1 MTVSEPL
8 RLAIFDCDGTLVD
21 SQHSIVASMNAA
33 FEAHA
38 YTRVSTLDQTID
50 NQLIELRDH
59 CSKMGWEVVKEYADE
74 GLSGTLSRDKRPALN
89 SLIKD
94 AYRKRF
100 DSVVCW
106 DISRIGRSM
115 KELILFLSDMKDRGI
130 GICSVRQGFDTS
142 TSMGE
147 IMFQFVGILS
157 SWEREMI
164 RERTLAG
171 LERAK
176 SEGKTLG
183 RRKVTNDTMTAKILE
198 LRTAKK
204 SIREIA
210 SEVGVSRGTVS
221 NVLKVA

>member
-1 MTVSEPL
+1 MT
-8 RLAIFDCDGTLVD
+8 TK
-21 SQHSIVASMNAA
+21 VAL
-33 FEAHA
+33 
-38 YTRVSTLDQTID
+38 YCRVSTLDQTID
-50 NQLIELRDH
+50 NQLLELRDH
-59 CSKMGWEVVKEYADE
+59 CSKMEWEIVKEYADE

-115 KELILFLSDMKDRGI
+115 KELVLFLSDMKDRDI

-183 RRKVTNDTMTAKILE
+183 RRKVTNETMTAKILE

-204 SIREIA
+204 TIREIA
-210 SEVGVSRGTVS
+210 SEVGVSIGTVS
-221 NVLKVA
+221 KTLKVV

>member
-1 MTVSEPL
+1 MTKK
-8 RLAIFDCDGTLVD
+8 
-21 SQHSIVASMNAA
+21 VAL
-33 FEAHA
+33 
-38 YTRVSTLDQTID
+38 YCRVSTLDQTID

-74 GLSGTLSRDKRPALN
+74 GLSGTLSRDKRPVLN

-176 SEGKTLG
+176 REGKTLG
-183 RRKVTNDTMTAKILE
+183 RRKVTNDRITAQIIE
-198 LRTAKK
+198 LRSANR
-204 SIREIA
+204 SIRDIA

-221 NVLKVA
+221 NVLKAA

>member
-1 MTVSEPL
+1 
-8 RLAIFDCDGTLVD
+8 
-21 SQHSIVASMNAA
+21 
-33 FEAHA
+33 
-38 YTRVSTLDQTID
+38 
-50 NQLIELRDH
+50 
-59 CSKMGWEVVKEYADE
+59 
-74 GLSGTLSRDKRPALN
+74 
-89 SLIKD
+89 
-94 AYRKRF
+94 
-100 DSVVCW
+100 
-106 DISRIGRSM
+106 M

-176 SEGKTLG
+176 SQGKTLG
-183 RRKVTNDTMTAKILE
+183 RRKVTNDTMTAKIIE
-198 LRTAKK
+198 LRTAKT

-210 SEVGVSRGTVS
+210 SEVGGSVGTVS
-221 NVLKVA
+221 NTLKVA

>member
-1 MTVSEPL
+1 
-8 RLAIFDCDGTLVD
+8 
-21 SQHSIVASMNAA
+21 
-33 FEAHA
+33 
-38 YTRVSTLDQTID
+38 
-50 NQLIELRDH
+50 
-59 CSKMGWEVVKEYADE
+59 
-74 GLSGTLSRDKRPALN
+74 
-89 SLIKD
+89 
-94 AYRKRF
+94 
-100 DSVVCW
+100 
-106 DISRIGRSM
+106 
-115 KELILFLSDMKDRGI
+115 MKDRGI
-130 GICSVRQGFDTS
+130 GISSVRQGFDTS

-183 RRKVTNDTMTAKILE
+183 RKKVTNDTMTAKIIE

-204 SIREIA
+204 SIRDIA

>member
-1 MTVSEPL
+1 MV
-8 RLAIFDCDGTLVD
+8 RKVAI
-21 SQHSIVASMNAA
+21 
-33 FEAHA
+33 
-38 YTRVSTLDQTID
+38 YTRVSTLDQTVD

-59 CSKMGWEVVKEYADE
+59 CSKMGWEIVKEYSDE
-74 GLSGTLSRDKRPALN
+74 GLSGTLSREKRPALN

-106 DISRIGRSM
+106 DISSIGRSM
-115 KELILFLSDMKDRGI
+115 KELVLFLSDMKDRGI
-130 GICSVRQGFDTS
+130 GISSVRQGFDTS
-142 TSMGE
+142 TTMGE

-183 RRKVTNDTMTAKILE
+183 RRKVTNDKMTAKIIE
-198 LRTAKK
+198 LRNEKK
-204 SIREIA
+204 SIRQIA

>member
-1 MTVSEPL
+1 
-8 RLAIFDCDGTLVD
+8 
-21 SQHSIVASMNAA
+21 
-33 FEAHA
+33 
-38 YTRVSTLDQTID
+38 
-50 NQLIELRDH
+50 
-59 CSKMGWEVVKEYADE
+59 
-74 GLSGTLSRDKRPALN
+74 
-89 SLIKD
+89 
-94 AYRKRF
+94 
-100 DSVVCW
+100 
-106 DISRIGRSM
+106 M

-183 RRKVTNDTMTAKILE
+183 RRKVTNDTMTAKIIE
-198 LRTAKK
+198 LRSAKK
-204 SIREIA
+204 SLREIA
-210 SEVGVSRGTVS
+210 SEVGVSIATVHRE
-221 NVLKVA
+221 LKKVA

>member
-1 MTVSEPL
+1 MTRKVV
-8 RLAIFDCDGTLVD
+8 I
-21 SQHSIVASMNAA
+21 
-33 FEAHA
+33 

-59 CSKMGWEVVKEYADE
+59 CSRMGWEIVKEYSDE

-115 KELILFLSDMKDRGI
+115 KELILFLSDMKDRRI

-176 SEGKTLG
+176 REGKTLG
-183 RRKVTNDTMTAKILE
+183 RRKVTNDTMTAKIIK
-198 LRTAKK
+198 LRSANR
-204 SIREIA
+204 SIRDIA

-221 NVLKVA
+221 NVLRAA

>member
-1 MTVSEPL
+1 MTKKVVIY
-8 RLAIFDCDGTLVD
+8 A
-21 SQHSIVASMNAA
+21 
-33 FEAHA
+33 
-38 YTRVSTLDQTID
+38 RVSTLDQTVD

-59 CSKMGWEVVKEYADE
+59 CSKMGWEIVKEYTDE
-74 GLSGTLSRDKRPALN
+74 GLSGTLSRSKRPALN
-89 SLIKD
+89 AMIKD
-94 AYRKRF
+94 GYRKKF
-100 DSVVCW
+100 DTVVCW

-115 KELILFLSDMKDRGI
+115 KELVLFLSDMKDRGI

-176 SEGKTLG
+176 SEGKILG
-183 RRKVTNDTMTAKILE
+183 RRKVTNDTMTAKIIE
-198 LRTAKK
+198 LRNDKK
-204 SIREIA
+204 SIRKIA
-210 SEVGVSRGTVS
+210 SAVGVSMGTVS
-221 NVLKVA
+221 NVLKAA

>member
-1 MTVSEPL
+1 MGRKV
-8 RLAIFDCDGTLVD
+8 AI
-21 SQHSIVASMNAA
+21 
-33 FEAHA
+33 

-50 NQLIELRDH
+50 NQLLELRDH
-59 CSKMGWEVVKEYADE
+59 CSRMGWEIVKEYSDE
-74 GLSGTLSRDKRPALN
+74 GLSGTLSREKRPALN

-94 AYRKRF
+94 AYRKKF
-100 DSVVCW
+100 DGVVCW

-115 KELILFLSDMKDRGI
+115 KELVLFLSDMKDRDI

-147 IMFQFVGILS
+147 MMFQFVGILS

-183 RRKVTNDTMTAKILE
+183 RKKVVDREMSAKIIE

-204 SIREIA
+204 SIRDIA
-210 SEVGVSRGTVS
+210 SEVGVSVGTVS
-221 NVLKVA
+221 NTLKVA

>member
-1 MTVSEPL
+1 MV
-8 RLAIFDCDGTLVD
+8 RKVAIY
-21 SQHSIVASMNAA
+21 S
-33 FEAHA
+33 
-38 YTRVSTLDQTID
+38 RVSTLDQTID
-50 NQLIELRDH
+50 NQLLELRDH
-59 CSKMGWEVVKEYADE
+59 CSKMGWEIVKEYADE
-74 GLSGTLSRDKRPALN
+74 GLSGTLPRDKRPALN

-94 AYRKRF
+94 AYRKKF

-115 KELILFLSDMKDRGI
+115 KELVLFLSDMMDRYI

-142 TSMGE
+142 TTMGE
-147 IMFQFVGILS
+147 MMFQFVGILS

-183 RRKVTNDTMTAKILE
+183 RKKVINDKITSQIIE
-198 LRTAKK
+198 LRNAKK
-204 SIREIA
+204 SIRAIA

-221 NVLKVA
+221 NVLNAA

>member
-1 MTVSEPL
+1 MV
-8 RLAIFDCDGTLVD
+8 RKVAIY
-21 SQHSIVASMNAA
+21 S
-33 FEAHA
+33 
-38 YTRVSTLDQTID
+38 RVSTLDQTID
-50 NQLIELRDH
+50 NQLLELRDH
-59 CSKMGWEVVKEYADE
+59 CSKMGWEIVKEYADE

-94 AYRKRF
+94 AYRKKF

-115 KELILFLSDMKDRGI
+115 KELVLFLSDMKDRDI

-171 LERAK
+171 LDRAR

-183 RRKVTNDTMTAKILE
+183 RKKVITDEITSKIVK
-198 LRTAKK
+198 LRSIGR
-204 SIREIA
+204 SIRDIA

-221 NVLKVA
+221 NVLN

>member
-1 MTVSEPL
+1 MV
-8 RLAIFDCDGTLVD
+8 RRVAI
-21 SQHSIVASMNAA
+21 
-33 FEAHA
+33 

-59 CSKMGWEVVKEYADE
+59 CSKMGWEIVKEYADE

-94 AYRKRF
+94 AYRKKF

-106 DISRIGRSM
+106 DISRLGRSM
-115 KELILFLSDMKDRGI
+115 KELILFLSDMKDKGV

-171 LERAK
+171 LERARR
-176 SEGKTLG
+176 EGKTLG
-183 RRKVTNDTMTAKILE
+183 RRKVTNDTMTAKIIE
-198 LRTAKK
+198 LRSAKK
-204 SIREIA
+204 SIRAIA

>member
-1 MTVSEPL
+1 MTKKVV
-8 RLAIFDCDGTLVD
+8 I
-21 SQHSIVASMNAA
+21 
-33 FEAHA
+33 

-74 GLSGTLSRDKRPALN
+74 GLSGTLSREKRPALN

-183 RRKVTNDTMTAKILE
+183 RRKVTNDTMTAKIHE
-198 LRTAKK
+198 LRSAQK

-210 SEVGVSRGTVS
+210 SEVGVSRVTVN

>member
-1 MTVSEPL
+1 MTKKVV
-8 RLAIFDCDGTLVD
+8 I
-21 SQHSIVASMNAA
+21 
-33 FEAHA
+33 

-50 NQLIELRDH
+50 NQLLELRNH
-59 CSKMGWEVVKEYADE
+59 CSKMGWEIIQEHADK
-74 GLSGTLSRDKRPALN
+74 GLSGTLPRDKRPALN
-89 SLIKD
+89 SMIKD
-94 AYRKRF
+94 AYRKKF
-100 DSVVCW
+100 NSVVCW
-106 DISRIGRSM
+106 DISRLGRSM
-115 KELILFLSDMKDRGI
+115 KELILFLSDMKDRDI

-204 SIREIA
+204 TIREIA
-210 SEVGVSRGTVS
+210 SEVGVSRGTVN

>member
-1 MTVSEPL
+1 MTTK
-8 RLAIFDCDGTLVD
+8 RCAI
-21 SQHSIVASMNAA
+21 
-33 FEAHA
+33 

-59 CSKMGWEVVKEYADE
+59 CSKMGWEIVKEYADE

-176 SEGKTLG
+176 REGKTLG
-183 RRKVTNDTMTAKILE
+183 RRKVSNDTMTAKILE
-198 LRTAKK
+198 LRSANR
-204 SIREIA
+204 SIRDIA

>member
-1 MTVSEPL
+1 MV
-8 RLAIFDCDGTLVD
+8 RKVAIY
-21 SQHSIVASMNAA
+21 S
-33 FEAHA
+33 
-38 YTRVSTLDQTID
+38 RVSTLDQTVD
-50 NQLIELRDH
+50 NQLLELRDH
-59 CSKMGWEVVKEYADE
+59 CSKMGWEIVKEYADE
-74 GLSGTLSRDKRPALN
+74 GLSGALSREKRPALN

-94 AYRKRF
+94 AYRKKF

-115 KELILFLSDMKDRGI
+115 KELVLFLSDMKDRNI

-171 LERAK
+171 LDRAR
-176 SEGKTLG
+176 SQGKTLG
-183 RRKVTNDTMTAKILE
+183 RKKVITDEITSKIVN
-198 LRTAKK
+198 LR
-204 SIREIA
+204 SIGRSTRDIA
-210 SEVGVSRGTVS
+210 SEVGVGRETVS
-221 NVLKVA
+221 NVLN

>member
-1 MTVSEPL
+1 MV
-8 RLAIFDCDGTLVD
+8 RRVAI
-21 SQHSIVASMNAA
+21 
-33 FEAHA
+33 

-50 NQLIELRDH
+50 NQLIELREH
-59 CSKMGWEVVKEYADE
+59 CSKMGWEIVKEYADE

-94 AYRKRF
+94 AYRKKF

-106 DISRIGRSM
+106 DISRLGRSM
-115 KELILFLSDMKDRGI
+115 KELILFLSDMKDREI

-171 LERAK
+171 LERARR
-176 SEGKTLG
+176 EGKTLG
-183 RRKVTNDTMTAKILE
+183 RRKDTNDTMTAKIIE
-198 LRTAKK
+198 LRSAKK
-204 SIREIA
+204 SLKEIA
-210 SEVGVSRGTVS
+210 SEVGVSIATVHRE
-221 NVLKVA
+221 LKKVA

>member
-1 MTVSEPL
+1 MTKKV
-8 RLAIFDCDGTLVD
+8 AI
-21 SQHSIVASMNAA
+21 
-33 FEAHA
+33 

-59 CSKMGWEVVKEYADE
+59 CSKMGWEVVKEYVDE

-183 RRKVTNDTMTAKILE
+183 RRKVTNDTMTAKIVE

-204 SIREIA
+204 TIRQIA
-210 SEVGVSRGTVS
+210 SEVGVSVGTVS
-221 NVLKVA
+221 NTLKVA

>member
-1 MTVSEPL
+1 MGRKV
-8 RLAIFDCDGTLVD
+8 AI
-21 SQHSIVASMNAA
+21 
-33 FEAHA
+33 

-59 CSKMGWEVVKEYADE
+59 CSRMEWEVVKEYSDE
-74 GLSGTLSRDKRPALN
+74 GLSGTLSREKRPALN
-89 SLIKD
+89 ALIKD

-100 DSVVCW
+100 DSVICW

-115 KELILFLSDMKDRGI
+115 KELVLFLSDMKDKGV

-142 TSMGE
+142 TTMGE

-183 RRKVTNDTMTAKILE
+183 RRKVTNDTMTAKIIE

-204 SIREIA
+204 SIRDIA

>member
-1 MTVSEPL
+1 MTKKVVIY
-8 RLAIFDCDGTLVD
+8 A
-21 SQHSIVASMNAA
+21 
-33 FEAHA
+33 
-38 YTRVSTLDQTID
+38 RVSTLDQTVD

-59 CSKMGWEVVKEYADE
+59 CSKMGWEIVKEYTDE
-74 GLSGTLSRDKRPALN
+74 GLSGTLSREKRPALN
-89 SLIKD
+89 AMIKD
-94 AYRKRF
+94 GYRKKF
-100 DSVVCW
+100 DTVVCW

-115 KELILFLSDMKDRGI
+115 KELVLFLSDMKDRGI

-183 RRKVTNDTMTAKILE
+183 RRKVTNDTMTAKIIE
-198 LRTAKK
+198 LRNDKK
-204 SIREIA
+204 SIRDIA
-210 SEVGVSRGTVS
+210 SEVGVSRGTVN

>member
-1 MTVSEPL
+1 MV
-8 RLAIFDCDGTLVD
+8 RKVAIY
-21 SQHSIVASMNAA
+21 S
-33 FEAHA
+33 
-38 YTRVSTLDQTID
+38 RVSTLDQTID
-50 NQLIELRDH
+50 NQLPELRDH
-59 CSKMGWEVVKEYADE
+59 CSKMGWEIVKEYADE

-94 AYRKRF
+94 AYRRRF

-115 KELILFLSDMKDRGI
+115 KELVLFLSDMKDRGI

-171 LERAK
+171 LDRAK
-176 SEGKTLG
+176 SQGKTLG
-183 RRKVTNDTMTAKILE
+183 RKKVITDEITSKIVN
-198 LRTAKK
+198 LRSTGR
-204 SIREIA
+204 SIRDIA
-210 SEVGVSRGTVS
+210 SEVGVSKGTVS
-221 NVLKVA
+221 NVLN

>member
-1 MTVSEPL
+1 MV
-8 RLAIFDCDGTLVD
+8 RKVAI
-21 SQHSIVASMNAA
+21 
-33 FEAHA
+33 

-50 NQLIELRDH
+50 NQLIELRDY
-59 CSKMGWEVVKEYADE
+59 CSKMGWEITQEYADE
-74 GLSGTLSRDKRPALN
+74 GLSGALSREKRPALN

-94 AYRKRF
+94 AYRKKF

-106 DISRIGRSM
+106 DISRLGRSM
-115 KELILFLSDMKDRGI
+115 KELILFLSDMKDRDI

-176 SEGKTLG
+176 REGKTLG
-183 RRKVTNDTMTAKILE
+183 RRKVTNDEIASRIGK
-198 LRTAKK
+198 LRSVGY
-204 SIREIA
+204 SIRDIA

>member
-1 MTVSEPL
+1 MV
-8 RLAIFDCDGTLVD
+8 RKVAIY
-21 SQHSIVASMNAA
+21 S
-33 FEAHA
+33 
-38 YTRVSTLDQTID
+38 RVSTLDQTID
-50 NQLIELRDH
+50 NQLLELRDH
-59 CSKMGWEVVKEYADE
+59 CSKMGWEIVKEYADE

-94 AYRKRF
+94 AYRKKF

-115 KELILFLSDMKDRGI
+115 KELVLFLSDMKDRDI

-171 LERAK
+171 LDRAR

-183 RRKVTNDTMTAKILE
+183 RKKVITDEITSKIVK
-198 LRTAKK
+198 LR
-204 SIREIA
+204 SIGRAIRDIA

-221 NVLKVA
+221 NVLN

>member
-1 MTVSEPL
+1 MV
-8 RLAIFDCDGTLVD
+8 RKVAI
-21 SQHSIVASMNAA
+21 
-33 FEAHA
+33 

-50 NQLIELRDH
+50 NQLIELRDY
-59 CSKMGWEVVKEYADE
+59 CSKMGWEIVKEYADE
-74 GLSGTLSRDKRPALN
+74 GLSGTLSREKRPALN

-106 DISRIGRSM
+106 DISRLGRSL
-115 KELILFLSDMKDRGI
+115 KELILFLSDMKDREV

-171 LERAK
+171 LERARR
-176 SEGKTLG
+176 EGKTLG
-183 RRKVTNDTMTAKILE
+183 RRKVTNDRITAQIIE
-198 LRTAKK
+198 LRSANR
-204 SIREIA
+204 SIRDIA

>member
-1 MTVSEPL
+1 MV
-8 RLAIFDCDGTLVD
+8 RKVAI
-21 SQHSIVASMNAA
+21 
-33 FEAHA
+33 

-59 CSKMGWEVVKEYADE
+59 CSKMGWEIVKEYADE
-74 GLSGTLSRDKRPALN
+74 GLSGTLSREKRPALN

-115 KELILFLSDMKDRGI
+115 KELVLFLSDMKDKGV

-176 SEGKTLG
+176 REGKTLG
-183 RRKVTNDTMTAKILE
+183 RRKVTNDTMTAKIIE
-198 LRTAKK
+198 LRSEKK
-204 SIREIA
+204 PLREIA
-210 SEVGVSRGTVS
+210 SEVGVSIATVHRE
-221 NVLKVA
+221 LKKVA

>member
-1 MTVSEPL
+1 MTKKVV
-8 RLAIFDCDGTLVD
+8 I
-21 SQHSIVASMNAA
+21 
-33 FEAHA
+33 

-74 GLSGTLSRDKRPALN
+74 GLSGTLSREKRPALN

-100 DSVVCW
+100 DLVVCW

-130 GICSVRQGFDTS
+130 GIFSVRQGFDTS

-157 SWEREMI
+157 SWERSMI

-176 SEGKTLG
+176 SQGKTLG
-183 RRKVTNDTMTAKILE
+183 RRKVTNDTMTAKIIE
-198 LRTAKK
+198 LRNDKK
-204 SIREIA
+204 SIRQIA
-210 SEVGVSRGTVS
+210 SEVGVSTATVHRQ
-221 NVLKVA
+221 LKKVA